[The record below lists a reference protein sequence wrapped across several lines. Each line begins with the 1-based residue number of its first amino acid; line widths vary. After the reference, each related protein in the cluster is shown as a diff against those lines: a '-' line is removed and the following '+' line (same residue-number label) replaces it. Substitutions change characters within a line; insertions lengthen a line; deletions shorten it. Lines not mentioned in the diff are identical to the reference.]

1 MASIDFTYTG
11 HRTEHRV
18 SYSTSVAEQPKS
30 DISISRF
37 TNCIITVVWADG
49 VNRTPP
55 VLFTLNQLLRFDRHS
70 TPKRDRE
77 VDRLENLLDKYQ
89 MHRSRLIYVGKTKD
103 EKGVYVSES
112 TDLVRQFWQLYQVP
126 NGAIIFSDKG
136 KAFFPG
142 GVSVLEE
149 LGFQQHES
157 YPPAV
162 HHYLSPN
169 DNRLHGSAKQ
179 SCCHSGI
186 DFTDDVESSL
196 RLLNL
201 LDSDIRNNGNDW
213 WNRNMLKLTDKTV
226 AELITGTAK
235 RRAGLNKKRIQ
246 DYRGFIG
253 ENTSGLH
260 KEAHLLD

>member
-1 MASIDFTYTG
+1 M
-11 HRTEHRV
+11 
-18 SYSTSVAEQPKS
+18 
-30 DISISRF
+30 
-37 TNCIITVVWADG
+37 
-49 VNRTPP
+49 
-55 VLFTLNQLLRFDRHS
+55 
-70 TPKRDRE
+70 
-77 VDRLENLLDKYQ
+77 
-89 MHRSRLIYVGKTKD
+89 KD

-112 TDLVRQFWQLYQVP
+112 TDLVHQFWQLYQVP
-126 NGAIIFSDKG
+126 NGTIIFSDKG

-179 SCCHSGI
+179 SWRHSGI

-196 RLLNL
+196 RLLSL

-235 RRAGLNKKRIQ
+235 RQAELNKKRLQ